1 MLAKKTRITLI
12 VAAIVATII
21 LIVGIVMFLYLK
33 TDIFKSNEDLFF
45 KYFTTGFDALDII
58 KVEDNLGIETNLNAN
73 KYTSNLQGK
82 IEYTTNVGTDNE
94 DKNSGINQIVL
105 NVKSNIDKANNY
117 KYQNILLG
125 TENNN
130 YVGIEYLQD
139 KDNYG
144 ARLQDIQQFV
154 SGNDSEQKILSDIGI
169 QDISIITKDIDI
181 NSIFNFS
188 DEEKQT
194 LINTYSNI
202 IKSNVSKDKYNKQI
216 NTLITMD
223 NGDIQTNSYY
233 IKMQLEDYNNLV
245 VKLLQQAQKDEI
257 ILSRLDKLE
266 EAIKTKYPE
275 YNPDQSIKEK
285 FVSEINSRIENI
297 QNNNIG
303 NEEVKV
309 SVYENSGK
317 AVRISSERAEEK
329 IIIDNNNN
337 KLKISISELNTDT
350 IEKTIKFEKNN
361 TDTENKQKFEYENK
375 KNDSIQKAI
384 EVELDNTLKDDKI
397 ERNLKISLQNK
408 TYQGILT
415 LDDQI
420 QTVDK
425 FDNQVTFEKDNIV
438 LSTLQDEQKNAIMEI
453 LKENIQNQFNN
464 LYSIA
469 SKDDYTK
476 MLQNLGI
483 IKKGTI
489 QISSD
494 GGVTETEKKRFN
506 SQFEFFASEN
516 LSKDNIKE
524 LIEASENNLQ
534 DIKILLK
541 TGETDDIDINKLKE
555 SSSES
560 GEYKKNIAGIV
571 IYIKPNATNEKV
583 ESDAL
588 EYIDKYASNDKYAVT
603 IQYDNNG
610 ITKAISAKFQ
620 TDDNND

>member
-12 VAAIVATII
+12 AVTIVTAII
-21 LIVGIVMFLYLK
+21 LIIGIVMFLYLK

-45 KYFTTGFDALDII
+45 KYFTTGFDALDIVKI
-58 KVEDNLGIETNLNAN
+58 DDNLGIENTLNTN

-82 IEYTTNVGTDNE
+82 FEYTTNVGTDNE
-94 DKNSGINQIVL
+94 DKNSGINQIGL
-105 NVKSNIDKANNY
+105 NIKSNIDKTNNY
-117 KYQNILLG
+117 KYQNILIG

-130 YVGIEYLQD
+130 YIGIEYLQD

-144 ARLQDIQQFV
+144 ARLKDIQQFV
-154 SGNDSEQKILSDIGI
+154 SGNDTEQKVLSDIGI
-169 QDISIITKDIDI
+169 QDISIVTKDVDI

-188 DEEKQT
+188 NDEKQT

-233 IKMQLEDYNNLV
+233 IKMKLEDYNNLF
-245 VKLLQQAQKDEI
+245 VKMLQQVEKDEI
-257 ILSRLDKLE
+257 ILSKLDKLE
-266 EAIKTKYPE
+266 EVIKTKYPE
-275 YNPDQSIKEK
+275 YNPNQSIKEK
-285 FVSEINSRIENI
+285 FVNEIDSKIQNI

-303 NEEVKV
+303 NEEVKI

-317 AVRISSERAEEK
+317 AVRISAERAEEK

-337 KLKISISELNTDT
+337 KLKIKISELNTDT

-361 TDTENKQKFEYENK
+361 TDTENKQKFEYESK
-375 KNDSIQKAI
+375 QNDSVQKAI
-384 EVELDNTLKDDKI
+384 EVELGNTLKDDKI
-397 ERNLKISLQNK
+397 EKNLKISLQNK
-408 TYQGILT
+408 SYQGILT

-420 QTVDK
+420 QTVDN
-425 FDNQVTFEKDNIV
+425 FDNQVTFEKDNII
-438 LSTLQDEQKNAIMEI
+438 LSTLQEEQKNAIMEI
-453 LKENIQNQFNN
+453 LKENIQNQFND

-483 IKKGTI
+483 IKKETI

-541 TGETDDIDINKLKE
+541 TGETEDIDINKLKE
-555 SSSES
+555 SSNEAS
-560 GEYKKNIAGIV
+560 EYKDNIVGIV
-571 IYIKPNATNEKV
+571 VYIKPNATNE
-583 ESDAL
+583 EAETNAL
-588 EYIDKYASNDKYAVT
+588 EYIDKYANNDEYAVT

-610 ITKAISAKFQ
+610 LTKTISAKFQ
-620 TDDNND
+620 TDDNN

>member
-1 MLAKKTRITLI
+1 MLAKKARITLI
-12 VAAIVATII
+12 AVTIVTAII
-21 LIVGIVMFLYLK
+21 LIIGIVMFLYFK

-45 KYFTTGFDALDII
+45 KYFTTGFDALDIVKI
-58 KVEDNLGIETNLNAN
+58 DDNLGIENTLNTN

-82 IEYTTNVGTDNE
+82 FEYTTNVGTDNE
-94 DKNSGINQIVL
+94 DKNSGINQIGL
-105 NVKSNIDKANNY
+105 NIKSNIDKTNNY
-117 KYQNILLG
+117 KYQNILIG
-125 TENNN
+125 IANNN
-130 YVGIEYLQD
+130 YIGIEYLQD

-144 ARLQDIQQFV
+144 ARLKDIQQFV
-154 SGNDSEQKILSDIGI
+154 SGNDTEQKVLSDIGI
-169 QDISIITKDIDI
+169 QDISIVTKDVDI

-188 DEEKQT
+188 NDEKQT

-233 IKMQLEDYNNLV
+233 IKMKLEDYNNLF
-245 VKLLQQAQKDEI
+245 VKMLQQVEKDEI
-257 ILSRLDKLE
+257 ILSKLDKLE
-266 EAIKTKYPE
+266 EVIKTKYPE
-275 YNPDQSIKEK
+275 YNPNQSIKEK
-285 FVSEINSRIENI
+285 FVNEIDSKIQNI

-303 NEEVKV
+303 NEEVKI

-317 AVRISSERAEEK
+317 AVRISAERAEEK

-337 KLKISISELNTDT
+337 KLKIKISELNTDT

-361 TDTENKQKFEYENK
+361 TDTENKQKFEYESK
-375 KNDSIQKAI
+375 QNDSVQKAI
-384 EVELDNTLKDDKI
+384 EVELGNTLKDDKI
-397 ERNLKISLQNK
+397 EKNLKISLQNK
-408 TYQGILT
+408 SYQGILT

-420 QTVDK
+420 QTVDN
-425 FDNQVTFEKDNIV
+425 FDNQVTFEKDNII
-438 LSTLQDEQKNAIMEI
+438 LSTLQEEQKNAIMEI
-453 LKENIQNQFNN
+453 LKENIQNQFND

-483 IKKGTI
+483 IKKETI

-541 TGETDDIDINKLKE
+541 TGETEDIDINKLKE
-555 SSSES
+555 SSNEAS
-560 GEYKKNIAGIV
+560 EYKDNIVGIV
-571 IYIKPNATNEKV
+571 VYIKPNATNE
-583 ESDAL
+583 EAETNAL
-588 EYIDKYASNDKYAVT
+588 EYIDKYASNDEYAVT

-610 ITKAISAKFQ
+610 LTKTISAKFQ
-620 TDDNND
+620 TDDNN